1 MSQTIG
7 GEKLT
12 KVTYL
17 GKAGR
22 NPKVSGAELTRPGS
36 YGSSK
41 LVALAAL
48 PKGASEEEV
57 ILAVRQVAEAAT
69 DFSWL
74 SRGDVVFIKVASN
87 SPNRYPA
94 TTSPVAVRAMAYL
107 LRDKGASKVIVGDK
121 PGVQYVF
128 QDEKGQRGSSRD
140 ILTKNGLHQAAQDSG
155 AEVHYFDEA
164 GYHAYF
170 ADRPEH
176 GSNWKGPLMLPKIL
190 TEVDHVVLLPRVSR
204 HVLAGSTNG
213 LKAAVGWL
221 RDDSRLELHRDA
233 KSFLKK
239 IVEINDATVLREK
252 LRMVL
257 TVATKVQTT
266 FGPDRGF
273 VVEPEPGLV
282 FGSESLLAHDM
293 VALGWL
299 LWNRE
304 RATPPSHLSWYRDP
318 YQFYPGAMNRAFV
331 GTIWGFQ
338 ALLRSET
345 YHTMPILSVRT
356 DPLLSQ
362 AASLWGGI
370 PQLNLQDV
378 SGMLPEEIREYLL
391 QKVTA

>member
-1 MSQTIG
+1 
-7 GEKLT
+7 
-12 KVTYL
+12 
-17 GKAGR
+17 
-22 NPKVSGAELTRPGS
+22 LTRPDS
-36 YGSSK
+36 YGLSK

-48 PKGASEEEV
+48 SKGSSEEKTV
-57 ILAVRQVAEAAT
+57 SAVRRVTEAAT
-69 DFSWL
+69 NFSWL
-74 SRGDVVFIKVASN
+74 SRGDVVFIKLASN
-87 SPNRYPA
+87 SPKRYPA
-94 TTSPVAVRAMAYL
+94 TTSPLAVRAMVGL

-121 PGVQYVF
+121 PGVQYVY
-128 QDEKGQRGSSRD
+128 QDKKGQRGSSRD
-140 ILTKNGLHQAAQDSG
+140 ILTRNGLHQAAQDSG

-164 GYHAYF
+164 GYDAYF
-170 ADRPEH
+170 ADHPEH
-176 GSNWKGPLMLPKIL
+176 ESNWQGALMLPKIL

-233 KSFLKK
+233 KSFLQK
-239 IVEINDATVLREK
+239 IVEINDATVLRQK

-304 RATPPSHLSWYRDP
+304 RSTPPSHLSWYRDP
-318 YQFYPGAMNRAFV
+318 YQSYPGAMNRAFV
-331 GTIWGFQ
+331 GTIWGLQ
-338 ALLRSET
+338 ELLKSET
-345 YHTMPILSVRT
+345 YHTIPIYSVRT
-356 DPLLSQ
+356 DPLLSR

-378 SGMLPEEIREYLL
+378 SASLPEDIREYLL
-391 QKVTA
+391 QKATS